1 MTKPRRTKVKF
12 GGTEIPELF
21 TEKLRG
27 RVVYYFKNDKVA
39 ANAFFSC
46 KLQQVVVLVVRVA
59 DRFELFGNFKLAE
72 LEKK

>member
-27 RVVYYFKNDKVA
+27 RVVYYYKNDK
-39 ANAFFSC
+39 
-46 KLQQVVVLVVRVA
+46 
-59 DRFELFGNFKLAE
+59 GNFISLKRANSSV
-72 LEKK
+72 